1 MADCRLGAADV
12 QDEPGTSCRSRF
24 QTNSQRLL
32 LKADRKD
39 SGSTL
44 KRFSLAK
51 MGQFEHL

>member
-1 MADCRLGAADV
+1 MADCRRGAADV
-12 QDEPGTSCRSRF
+12 QDKPGTSCHSRF

-39 SGSTL
+39 SGSNL

-51 MGQFEHL
+51 MGQSEHL